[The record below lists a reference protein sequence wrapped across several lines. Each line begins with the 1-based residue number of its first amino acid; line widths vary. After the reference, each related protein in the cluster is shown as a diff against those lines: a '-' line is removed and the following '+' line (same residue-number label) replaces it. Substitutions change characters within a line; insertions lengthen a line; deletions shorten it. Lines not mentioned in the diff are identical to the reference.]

1 MAGGVSCGLRHFVG
15 ATEGPEQ
22 ALGIEAKVED
32 LSLHVEN
39 DEPRCAT
46 YPEIRHQARVAVHSR
61 VVTER
66 NRQPVSLLRLA
77 QTFER
82 VCLASPEYGLH
93 GGEAEALAGQSFNQR
108 PECRKSVTVTNR
120 APVLEAK
127 DHLEL
132 VTEIGQL

>member
-22 ALGIEAKVED
+22 GWASRRKSKT
-32 LSLHVEN
+32 SLHVEN

-82 VCLASPEYGLH
+82 VCLGSLEYGLH
-93 GGEAEALAGQSFNQR
+93 GGEAEALPDSPSTSAL
-108 PECRKSVTVTNR
+108 SVGN
-120 APVLEAK
+120 P
-127 DHLEL
+127 
-132 VTEIGQL
+132 